1 MQSFIQ
7 ICQGLLFTGTQNM
20 DMTGER
26 ISSAFDLK
34 GLLLSLKISFIPVRA
49 AVPCAILD
57 LTF

>member
-1 MQSFIQ
+1 
-7 ICQGLLFTGTQNM
+7 M